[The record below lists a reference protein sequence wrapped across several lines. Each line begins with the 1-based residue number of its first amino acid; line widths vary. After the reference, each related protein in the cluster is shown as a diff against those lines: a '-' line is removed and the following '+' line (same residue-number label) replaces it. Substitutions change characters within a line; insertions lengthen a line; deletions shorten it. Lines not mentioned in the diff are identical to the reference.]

1 MKVNKIYIIIILVML
16 SWGINVSALKVIVA
30 NFMPITIT
38 SLRIFV
44 ASLTAFLILTF
55 LRLVRLPKK
64 SEIIYIIGGAFL
76 SVFFHHF
83 FLAEG
88 LTKTSATNTG
98 LILGL
103 GPLLTVV
110 FSMIFLRRK
119 PSWIQFTG
127 FILGTLGVST
137 TVLVGSGGVNGI
149 NLGDVH
155 ILLSITSQALSFI
168 LIKRASETMEPRLLT
183 VYMLLIG
190 SFFLFI
196 VSLWKEPGGI
206 DSLIGVAPSV
216 WAVFLFS
223 AIIATGVGHM
233 AYNYAIG
240 QVGPA
245 ESSIFLNL
253 NTFFSLIG
261 AALFLGESI
270 VPGHF
275 IGLILIVSGVLLGSG
290 GLEAWLLKRKQM
302 RSSGNPSA

>member
-1 MKVNKIYIIIILVML
+1 MRSRNIYLIIILVML
-16 SWGINVSALKVIVA
+16 SWGMNVSALKVIVE
-30 NFMPITIT
+30 NFMPVTIT

-44 ASLTAFLILTF
+44 ASLTALLILAF
-55 LRLVRLPKK
+55 SALVRLPKK
-64 SEIIYIIGGAFL
+64 SESLYIIGGAFL
-76 SVFFHHF
+76 SVVFHHY

-119 PSWIQFTG
+119 PTIIQFIG
-127 FILGTLGVST
+127 FIFGTLGVST
-137 TVLVGSGGVNGI
+137 TVLVGSGGIHSI

-168 LIKRASETMEPRLLT
+168 LIKRASATMDPRLLT
-183 VYMLLIG
+183 GYMLLIG
-190 SFFLFI
+190 SFFLFLF
-196 VSLWKEPGGI
+196 SLWKEPGGLE
-206 DSLIGVAPSV
+206 SLVGVSPSI

-223 AIIATGVGHM
+223 AVIATGVGHF

-245 ESSIFLNL
+245 ETSIFLNL

-261 AALFLGESI
+261 AAIFLGESI
-270 VPGHF
+270 IPAHF
-275 IGLILIVSGVLLGSG
+275 IGLVLIVSGVILGSG
-290 GLEAWLLKRKQM
+290 GLEAWLLQRKRRRM
-302 RSSGNPSA
+302 IR

>member
-1 MKVNKIYIIIILVML
+1 MKTGKIYITIILIMFT
-16 SWGINVSALKVIVA
+16 WGMNVSALKVLVE

-44 ASLTAFLILTF
+44 AGLTAILFLIF
-55 LRLVRLPKK
+55 AGLVRLPKRT
-64 SEIIYIIGGAFL
+64 EWIYIIGGAFL
-76 SVFFHHF
+76 SVVFHHF

-98 LILGL
+98 LILGM

-119 PSWIQFTG
+119 PTFIQLIG
-127 FILGTLGVST
+127 FMFGGLGVSF
-137 TVLVGSGGVNGI
+137 TVLAGSGGLQSI
-149 NLGDVH
+149 NAGDVN

-168 LIKRASETMEPRLLT
+168 LIKRASETMDPRLLT
-183 VYMLLIG
+183 GYMLLIG

-196 VSLWKEPGGI
+196 ISLWKEPGGFAAMAEV
-206 DSLIGVAPSV
+206 STLSV

-223 AIIATGVGHM
+223 AMIATGIGHM
-233 AYNYAIG
+233 IYNYAIG

-245 ESSIFLNL
+245 ETSIFLNL

-261 AALFLGESI
+261 AAIFLNESI
-270 VPGHF
+270 ILAHF
-275 IGLILIVSGVLLGSG
+275 IGLVLIVSGVIFGSG
-290 GLEAWLLKRKQM
+290 GLEAWLLKRKVKR
-302 RSSGNPSA
+302 RS